1 MGGRGSLGR
10 GLRNLVAANV
20 SSSLGD
26 GVAKVAAP
34 LLAVRLTDDPLLVS
48 AVAAVSMLPWLLL
61 AVPAG
66 ILVDRVDRRRAMS
79 AAGGAR
85 ALLAVLL
92 LVLVASDALTIWL
105 LCAVVFAYSACETV
119 YDGALRA
126 VVPSIVARSDLAR
139 ANSRI
144 EAGEILV
151 ERFLSGPLTSAL
163 FAVSVLVPLGLNAL
177 AFAVAGLLA
186 LLLPAAAAGAHR
198 TDPSGTPRTHGVT
211 WHRQLADGWHF
222 LMGNPLLRK
231 LWLISVVVGLFF
243 SAATATLV
251 LYVLDGLGVPEAWF
265 GAFVLAGAVG
275 SIGGAALAG
284 RLKESYR
291 AGPVMA
297 VALLVTMAALVLMGA
312 LPVLGVVALGYLLSA
327 AGVTVWNILSM
338 SLRQAVVP
346 ERLLGRVHGT
356 WRTLAWGTMPLGALL
371 GGVLGRIDLRA
382 PFLIAGGAATLVALL
397 SFRFLTRLP
406 DPEQLDDAVELSDAK
421 T

>member
-1 MGGRGSLGR
+1 MSGRGSLGR

-48 AVAAVSMLPWLLL
+48 AVAAVAMLPWLLL

-79 AAGGAR
+79 AASGAR
-85 ALLAVLL
+85 AMLAVLL
-92 LVLVASDALTIWL
+92 LVLVASDALTIWWL
-105 LCAVVFAYSACETV
+105 SAVVFAYSAFETV

-126 VVPSIVARSDLAR
+126 VVPSIVAKADLPR

-144 EAGEILV
+144 EAGEIVV

-177 AFAVAGLLA
+177 TYAVAGLLA
-186 LLLPAAAAGAHR
+186 LLLPGAAAGAHR
-198 TDPSGTPRTHGVT
+198 TDPSGTPRPRGVT
-211 WHRQLADGWHF
+211 WHRQLADGWRF
-222 LMGNPLLRK
+222 LVGNPLLRT
-231 LWLISVVVGLFF
+231 LWTISVVVGLFF

-275 SIGGAALAG
+275 SLAGAALTS
-284 RLKESYR
+284 RLKERFRS
-291 AGPVMA
+291 GPVMA
-297 VALLVTMAALVLMGA
+297 VALVVTMAALVLMGA

-371 GGVLGRIDLRA
+371 GGVLGRVDLQA

-397 SFRFLTRLP
+397 SFRFLSRLP
-406 DPEQLDDAVELSDAK
+406 DPEQLDDAGNLANAK
-421 T
+421 A